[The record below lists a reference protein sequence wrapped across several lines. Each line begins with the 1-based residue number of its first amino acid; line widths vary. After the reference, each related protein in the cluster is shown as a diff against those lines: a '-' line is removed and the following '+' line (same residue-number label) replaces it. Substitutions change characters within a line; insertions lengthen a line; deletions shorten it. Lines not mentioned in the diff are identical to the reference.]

1 MIPGLVELAIGLIE
15 KIIPDPAAKA
25 AAQLEVL
32 KLQQTGEL
40 AALAADS
47 NIAQAQI
54 EVNKVEAASSSFFV
68 SGWRPAVGWVCVSA
82 YAAKFIGGPALFVA
96 AQFTSHVIVL
106 PPIDFSEM
114 LPILGAMLGI
124 GGFRTYEKIKGVA
137 S

>member
-1 MIPGLVELAIGLIE
+1 MIPGILEAVLGIVD

-25 AAQLEVL
+25 AAQLELL

-40 AALAADS
+40 AALNADVS
-47 NIAQAQI
+47 VATSQTD
-54 EVNKVEAASSSFFV
+54 VNKVEAASSNFFV

-82 YAAKFIGGPALFVA
+82 FAVKFLGGPVIYMVA
-96 AQFTSHVIVL
+96 EFFNKIVTL
-106 PPIDFSEM
+106 PPIDVTEM
-114 LPILGAMLGI
+114 MPVLIGMLGL